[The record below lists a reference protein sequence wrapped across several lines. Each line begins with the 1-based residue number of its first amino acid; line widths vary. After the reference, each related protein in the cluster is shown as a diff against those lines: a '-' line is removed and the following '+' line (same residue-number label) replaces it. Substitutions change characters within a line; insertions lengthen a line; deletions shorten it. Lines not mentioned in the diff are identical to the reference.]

1 MQRRLDFA
9 RAHLHWTVADWSRV
23 IWTDKSSFELGKPVT
38 QRRIWWSTNQKY
50 DLESM
55 ASELILMPPGQRQAV
70 DFIENFYEPGL
81 LPFMD
86 ESVKVGVAEDRKE
99 LTLMEDSALIH
110 TAIASQQWRE
120 ENRIRKL
127 VWPAYSPDLNPIRNL
142 WFKMK
147 YVVTNLFNPKRM
159 DELTF
164 AVNAVWETLPFD
176 HVEALLLSLPA
187 RMQMVVDQNGAPTRW

>member
-1 MQRRLDFA
+1 
-9 RAHLHWTVADWSRV
+9 
-23 IWTDKSSFELGKPVT
+23 
-38 QRRIWWSTNQKY
+38 
-50 DLESM
+50 
-55 ASELILMPPGQRQAV
+55 
-70 DFIENFYEPGL
+70 
-81 LPFMD
+81 MD
-86 ESVKVGVAEDRKE
+86 ELVEVGVAEDREE
-99 LTLMEDSALIH
+99 LTLMEEGAPIH

-120 ENRIRKL
+120 ENQIHKL
-127 VWPAYSPDLNPIRNL
+127 VWPAYSPDLNPIENL

-147 YVVTNLFNPKRM
+147 YVVMNLFNPKTM